1 MAFNIIS
8 KGYNRNVVET
18 LGSFNII
25 EYTRDPSVHA
35 YSALPEYF
43 MSKMNVRRRQLM
55 VEMDGKN
62 SVVTQAGALQW
73 SAGKIEATT
82 GLTGAGDLF
91 KKIVRGSVTNESAIK
106 PEYKGVGTLVLEPSY
121 KFIILQRVE
130 DWGAF
135 GMSVEDG
142 MFLAC
147 EGSVVQKAVSRKS
160 LSSFAMGNEGL
171 FNLSLSGSGIV
182 ALESPVPADELIEIT
197 LNNDTLKIDGNLA
210 VCWSTSL
217 DFTVER
223 SSKTLVGSSITGEGL
238 LNVYRGT
245 GKVLLCPTATTN
257 TP

>member
-1 MAFNIIS
+1 MAFNIAS
-8 KGYNRNVVET
+8 TGNNRNVVKS
-18 LGSFNII
+18 LGSFNIV
-25 EYTRDPSVHA
+25 EYTKDPSVNA
-35 YSALPEYF
+35 LSAFPEYF
-43 MSKMNVRRRQLM
+43 MSKMNVRRRQLL
-55 VEMDGKN
+55 VEMDGQN

-73 SAGKIEATT
+73 SAGSVEATT
-82 GLTGAGDLF
+82 GLKGAGDLL
-91 KKIVRGSVTNESAIK
+91 KKVVRGSVTNESAIK
-106 PEYKGVGTLVLEPSY
+106 PEYKGVGTLVLEPTY
-121 KFIILQRVE
+121 KYIILQKVE

-147 EGSVVQKAVSRKS
+147 EGSVVQKAVPRKS
-160 LSSFAMGNEGL
+160 LSSIALGNEGL
-171 FNLSLSGSGIV
+171 FNLGLSGSGIV

-217 DFTVER
+217 EFTVER
-223 SSKTLVGSSITGEGL
+223 SSKSLIGSSMNGEGL
-238 LNVYRGT
+238 LNVYRGR